1 MGKRASRP
9 AGTPTETTL
18 ARNLRLDFM
27 DGESPFVA
35 LNPPARGE
43 YFLEPLPMLYS
54 LSRQNM
60 PSSFNHWLDWILPI
74 ALYLLGILVIALVVN
89 RLLRAVTNLVIK
101 QASGQGRQ
109 AQLREQQTR
118 TLAGVLYGAGS
129 KVVWVVALLMA
140 LEKLGFST
148 TPAVTLAGLAS
159 LAVGFGAQTLVRDVI
174 MGFYIVLEDQ
184 YVVGDT
190 IQIGDY
196 IGRVEHL
203 TLRRTVIRDA
213 RGALV
218 TIANGEIRTVSNLSR
233 DWSQAFV
240 DVSLAPESPVE
251 KTLQAL
257 ETAAAALR
265 GDPAWSQALVDGPRI
280 LGVQSFDR
288 SSTTVRLQVRTAPTR
303 QDEVARELR
312 RRIQVEFQ
320 KQGIPTSS
328 VHRIELAGVA
338 HPSQEAAQAD
348 AGS

>member
-1 MGKRASRP
+1 
-9 AGTPTETTL
+9 
-18 ARNLRLDFM
+18 
-27 DGESPFVA
+27 
-35 LNPPARGE
+35 
-43 YFLEPLPMLYS
+43 
-54 LSRQNM
+54 M
-60 PSSFNHWLDWILPI
+60 PSSFNRWLDLALPN
-74 ALYLLGILVIALVVN
+74 ALHLVGIFVIALVLN

-101 QASGQGRQ
+101 QASAPGRQ

-118 TLAGVLYGAGS
+118 TVAGVLYGAGS
-129 KVVWVVALLMA
+129 KVVWVVALLTA
-140 LEKLGFST
+140 VREFHIDI
-148 TPAVTLAGLAS
+148 TPALTLAGLAS

-174 MGFYIVLEDQ
+174 TGIYIVLEDQ
-184 YVVGDT
+184 YIVGDT
-190 IQIGDY
+190 IQFADY

-218 TIANGEIRTVSNLSR
+218 TIGNGEIRTVSNLSR
-233 DWSQAFV
+233 DWSQTFV
-240 DVSLAPESPVE
+240 DVSLAPESPIE
-251 KTLQAL
+251 KTMQAL

-265 GDPAWSQALVDGPRI
+265 GDPAWSQTLVDGPRI

-288 SSTTVRLQVRTAPTR
+288 SSSTVRLQVRTAPTR

-338 HPSQEAAQAD
+338 PSSQEAPQAD
-348 AGS
+348 AAS

>member
-1 MGKRASRP
+1 
-9 AGTPTETTL
+9 
-18 ARNLRLDFM
+18 
-27 DGESPFVA
+27 
-35 LNPPARGE
+35 
-43 YFLEPLPMLYS
+43 
-54 LSRQNM
+54 M
-60 PSSFNHWLDWILPI
+60 PSSLNRWLDLALPN
-74 ALYLLGILVIALVVN
+74 ALHLIGIFVIALVLN

-101 QASGQGRQ
+101 QAAAPGRP

-129 KVVWVVALLMA
+129 KVVWIVALLTA
-140 LEKLGFST
+140 VREFHIDI
-148 TPAVTLAGLAS
+148 TPALTLAGLAS

-174 MGFYIVLEDQ
+174 TGIYIVLEDQ
-184 YVVGDT
+184 YIVGDT
-190 IQIGDY
+190 IQFADY

-240 DVSLAPESPVE
+240 DVSLAPESPIE
-251 KTLQAL
+251 KTMQAL
-257 ETAAAALR
+257 ESAAAALR
-265 GDPAWSQALVDGPRI
+265 SDPAWSQALVDGPRI

-288 SSTTVRLQVRTAPTR
+288 SSSTVRLQVRTAPTR

-312 RRIQVEFQ
+312 SRIQVEFQ

-338 HPSQEAAQAD
+338 HSSPEAAQAD

>member
-1 MGKRASRP
+1 
-9 AGTPTETTL
+9 
-18 ARNLRLDFM
+18 
-27 DGESPFVA
+27 
-35 LNPPARGE
+35 
-43 YFLEPLPMLYS
+43 
-54 LSRQNM
+54 M
-60 PSSFNHWLDWILPI
+60 PSSFNRWLDLALPN
-74 ALYLLGILVIALVVN
+74 ALHLTGIFVIALVLN

-101 QASGQGRQ
+101 QASAPGRP

-129 KVVWVVALLMA
+129 KVVWVVALLTA
-140 LEKLGFST
+140 VREFHIDI
-148 TPAVTLAGLAS
+148 TPALTLAGLAS

-174 MGFYIVLEDQ
+174 TGIYIVLEDQ
-184 YVVGDT
+184 YIVGDT
-190 IQIGDY
+190 IQFGDY
-196 IGRVEHL
+196 VGRVEHL

-240 DVSLAPESPVE
+240 DVSLAPESPIE
-251 KTLQAL
+251 KTMQAL
-257 ETAAAALR
+257 ESAAAALR
-265 GDPAWSQALVDGPRI
+265 GDPAWSQTLVDGPRI

-288 SSTTVRLQVRTAPTR
+288 SSSTVRLQVRTAPTR

-338 HPSQEAAQAD
+338 HSSPEAAQAD
-348 AGS
+348 TGS

>member
-1 MGKRASRP
+1 
-9 AGTPTETTL
+9 
-18 ARNLRLDFM
+18 
-27 DGESPFVA
+27 
-35 LNPPARGE
+35 
-43 YFLEPLPMLYS
+43 
-54 LSRQNM
+54 M
-60 PSSFNHWLDWILPI
+60 PSSLNHWLDLALPH
-74 ALYLLGILVIALVVN
+74 ALRLIGIFVIALVLN
-89 RLLRAVTNLVIK
+89 RLLRAVSNLVIK
-101 QASGQGRQ
+101 QASAPGRP

-129 KVVWVVALLMA
+129 RIVWVVALLTA
-140 LEKLGFST
+140 VREFNIDIT
-148 TPAVTLAGLAS
+148 AAVTLAGLAS
-159 LAVGFGAQTLVRDVI
+159 LAIGFGAQTLVRDVI
-174 MGFYIVLEDQ
+174 TGFYIVLEDQ

-190 IQIGDY
+190 IQFADY
-196 IGRVEHL
+196 IGRVEHM

-240 DVSLAPESPVE
+240 DVSLAPESPLE
-251 KTLQAL
+251 KTMQAL

-288 SSTTVRLQVRTAPTR
+288 SSSTIRLQVRTAPTR

-338 HPSQEAAQAD
+338 HSSQEADKAD
-348 AGS
+348 AAS